1 MKYYN
6 NTTIEKY
13 KRLGIIKKFE
23 TEGGII
29 LTKYIILSQ
38 INYLALQNF
47 KDQII
52 DRLYFVKNIKIY
64 NN

>member
-6 NTTIEKY
+6 NKTIEKY

-38 INYLALQNF
+38 INYLAL
-47 KDQII
+47 
-52 DRLYFVKNIKIY
+52 
-64 NN
+64 